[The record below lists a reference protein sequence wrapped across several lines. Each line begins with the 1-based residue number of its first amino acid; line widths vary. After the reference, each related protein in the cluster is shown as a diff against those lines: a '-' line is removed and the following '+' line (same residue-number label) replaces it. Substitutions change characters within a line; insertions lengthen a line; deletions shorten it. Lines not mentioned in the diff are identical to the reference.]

1 MLVYMV
7 VKKSKKSRKQK
18 GRGDYPPT
26 FEQWYASPMSD
37 NAKYRVSIGDS
48 SQLDEKR
55 NWYLARAGKA
65 YKKPSDIDESKYVVP
80 KSDLGNFIQDNH
92 IISKT
97 LGGLVGAATNLIV
110 PFSGIVTGSAATYG
124 LQQLGLGKKPR
135 RPSGKHPMHG
145 SGLQSALAAL
155 QKTLAS
161 KAHPMRRAH
170 TAKPMT
176 GGNSPFLLTNNSSFN
191 SVKF

>member
-1 MLVYMV
+1 MRLSY
-7 VKKSKKSRKQK
+7 QP
-18 GRGDYPPT
+18 GWTP
-26 FEQWYASPMSD
+26 
-37 NAKYRVSIGDS
+37 
-48 SQLDEKR
+48 
-55 NWYLARAGKA
+55 
-65 YKKPSDIDESKYVVP
+65 PSDIDESKYVVP

-110 PFSGIVTGSAATYG
+110 PFSGIVAGSAATYG
-124 LQQLGLGKKPR
+124 LQQLGLGKKPH
-135 RPSGKHPMHG
+135 RPPGKHPIHG

-161 KAHPMRRAH
+161 NARPMRRAH

-176 GGNSPFLLTNNSSFN
+176 GGNSPFLLTHNSSFN